1 MFVQYLN
8 ERQQGA
14 LLHYAYEM
22 MRADSS
28 VDARELTRLDV
39 LRAQAQPGV
48 QAEDVAIEKLPEL
61 FDDRMSR
68 IALMFELIGM
78 GYADE
83 KFDPQESEL
92 ITKIA
97 NALGIDEDDMVD
109 DIVSWVK
116 RQLLLIK
123 EAHRLMEG

>member
-8 ERQQGA
+8 ERQQGV

-28 VDARELTRLDV
+28 ADAREMNRLEV
-39 LRAQAQPGV
+39 LRAQAQPSV
-48 QAEDVAIEKLPEL
+48 QAKDVAIEELPEL

-68 IALMFELIGM
+68 IALLFEVIGM

-83 KFDPQESEL
+83 EFDPQESEL
-92 ITKIA
+92 INTMAK
-97 NALGIDEDDMVD
+97 ALAIEEDEVLN
-109 DIVSWVK
+109 IVSWVK
-116 RQLLLIK
+116 RQLLLVK

>member
-8 ERQQGA
+8 ERQQGV

-28 VDARELTRLDV
+28 VDAREMNRLEV
-39 LRAQAQPGV
+39 LRDQAQPGV
-48 QAEDVAIEKLPEL
+48 QAEDVAIEELPEL
-61 FDDRMSR
+61 FDDRISR
-68 IALMFELIGM
+68 IALLFEVIGM

-83 KFDPQESEL
+83 EFDPQESGL
-92 ITKIA
+92 INTMA
-97 NALGIDEDDMVD
+97 NALAIDEDEVLN
-109 DIVSWVK
+109 IVSWVK
-116 RQLLLIK
+116 RQLLLVK

>member
-8 ERQQGA
+8 ERQQGV

-28 VDARELTRLDV
+28 VDAREMNRLEV

-48 QAEDVAIEKLPEL
+48 QAEDVAIEELPEL
-61 FDDRMSR
+61 FDDRISR
-68 IALMFELIGM
+68 IALLFEVIGM

-83 KFDPQESEL
+83 EFDPQESEL
-92 ITKIA
+92 INTMA
-97 NALGIDEDDMVD
+97 NALAIDEDEVLN
-109 DIVSWVK
+109 IVSWVK

>member
-8 ERQQGA
+8 EQQQGV

-28 VDARELTRLDV
+28 TDARELNRLEV
-39 LRAQAQPGV
+39 LRDQAQPGV
-48 QAEDVAIEKLPEL
+48 QAKDVAIEELPEL

-68 IALMFELIGM
+68 VVLLFEVIGM

-83 KFDPQESEL
+83 EFDPQESEL
-92 ITKIA
+92 INTMAK
-97 NALGIDEDDMVD
+97 ALTIEEDEVLNIM
-109 DIVSWVK
+109 SWVK
-116 RQLLLIK
+116 RQLLLVK

>member
-8 ERQQGA
+8 ERQQSV

-28 VDARELTRLDV
+28 ADAREMIQLDV
-39 LRAQAQPGV
+39 LRTQMQPGV
-48 QAEDVAIEKLPEL
+48 QAEDVAIEELPEL

-68 IALMFELIGM
+68 IVLMLEVIGM

-83 KFDPQESEL
+83 KFDPRESEL
-92 ITKIA
+92 IDKMSNVLT
-97 NALGIDEDDMVD
+97 IDEDEVLN
-109 DIVSWVK
+109 IVSWVK
-116 RQLLLIK
+116 RQLLLVK

>member
-8 ERQQGA
+8 EQQQGV

-28 VDARELTRLDV
+28 ADAREMNRLEV
-39 LRAQAQPGV
+39 LRAQAQPSV
-48 QAEDVAIEKLPEL
+48 QAKDVAIEELPEL

-68 IALMFELIGM
+68 IALLFEVIGM

-83 KFDPQESEL
+83 EFDPQESEL
-92 ITKIA
+92 INTMAK
-97 NALGIDEDDMVD
+97 ALAIEEDEVLN
-109 DIVSWVK
+109 IVSWVK
-116 RQLLLIK
+116 RQLLLVK

>member
-8 ERQQGA
+8 ERQQGV

-28 VDARELTRLDV
+28 ADARELNRLEV
-39 LRAQAQPGV
+39 LRDQAQPGV
-48 QAEDVAIEKLPEL
+48 QAKDVAIEELPEL

-68 IALMFELIGM
+68 VVLLFEVIGM

-83 KFDPQESEL
+83 EFDPQESEL
-92 ITKIA
+92 ISTMAKSLAIEE
-97 NALGIDEDDMVD
+97 DEVLNIM
-109 DIVSWVK
+109 SWVK
-116 RQLLLIK
+116 RQLLLVK

>member
-1 MFVQYLN
+1 
-8 ERQQGA
+8 
-14 LLHYAYEM
+14 
-22 MRADSS
+22 MRADSA
-28 VDARELTRLDV
+28 VDASELVQLEV
-39 LRAQAQPGV
+39 LRDQAQPGV

-83 KFDPQESEL
+83 KFHPRESEL
-92 ITKIA
+92 INKIA
-97 NALGIDEDDMVD
+97 NTLGIDEDDMLD

-116 RQLLLIK
+116 RQLLLVK

>member
-8 ERQQGA
+8 ERQQSA
-14 LLHYAYEM
+14 LLHYAHEV
-22 MRADSS
+22 MRADSA
-28 VDARELTRLDV
+28 VDASELVQLEV
-39 LRAQAQPGV
+39 LRDQAQPGV

-83 KFDPQESEL
+83 KFHPRESEL
-92 ITKIA
+92 INKIA
-97 NALGIDEDDMVD
+97 NTLG
-109 DIVSWVK
+109 
-116 RQLLLIK
+116 
-123 EAHRLMEG
+123 H

>member
-8 ERQQGA
+8 ERQQSV

-28 VDARELTRLDV
+28 ADAREMNQLDV
-39 LRAQAQPGV
+39 LRAQTQPGV
-48 QAEDVAIEKLPEL
+48 QAEDVAIEELPEL

-68 IALMFELIGM
+68 ITLMIEVIGM

-83 KFDPQESEL
+83 KFDPRESEL
-92 ITKIA
+92 IDNMSNVLA
-97 NALGIDEDDMVD
+97 IDEDEVLN
-109 DIVSWVK
+109 IVSWVK
-116 RQLLLIK
+116 RQLLLVK

>member
-8 ERQQGA
+8 ERQQGV

-22 MRADSS
+22 MRADNS
-28 VDARELTRLDV
+28 VDAREMNRLEV

-48 QAEDVAIEKLPEL
+48 QAEDVAIEELPEL
-61 FDDRMSR
+61 FDDRISR
-68 IALMFELIGM
+68 IALLFEVIGM

-83 KFDPQESEL
+83 EFDPQESEL
-92 ITKIA
+92 LNTMTNSLA
-97 NALGIDEDDMVD
+97 IDEDEVLN
-109 DIVSWVK
+109 IVSWVK

>member
-8 ERQQGA
+8 ERQQSV

-28 VDARELTRLDV
+28 ADAREMNQLDV
-39 LRAQAQPGV
+39 LRAQTQPGV
-48 QAEDVAIEKLPEL
+48 RAEDVAIEELPEL

-68 IALMFELIGM
+68 IVLMLEVIGM

-92 ITKIA
+92 IDKMA
-97 NALGIDEDDMVD
+97 DALTIDEDEVLN
-109 DIVSWVK
+109 IVSWVK
-116 RQLLLIK
+116 RQLLLVK